1 MLQRDIQIRQN
12 FTFRHQRNHVIDV
25 RVRVD
30 VVQTD
35 PDTQFRQLFAQAD
48 HAGFNRR
55 AVVKAGAMLHID
67 AVGGG
72 ILRDNQQLFDAGIG
86 QAFGFGQ
93 HFTNRT
99 ADKVAAHRRDN
110 AEGAAMV
117 TAFGNFQVGVMTWR
131 ELHALFRHQAQERVV
146 FRLRRIVMDMLQ
158 NLFIAVRP
166 GYLQHFRMHFA
177 NLVFFRA
184 QAAGHN
190 NFAIF
195 F

>member
-1 MLQRDIQIRQN
+1 M
-12 FTFRHQRNHVIDV
+12 

-35 PDTQFRQLFAQAD
+35 PDTQLRQLFAQAD
-48 HAGFNRR
+48 HAGFYRR